1 MSASSIWSFTLDN
14 GYPSQAGLIEAQANS
29 EALLL
34 SPSDLDAVIETP
46 YTAAQLFRLLA
57 AVAAGKT
64 RITNQGTGHEHVEFD
79 SVDGAAT
86 RVAADMTDCE
96 RTVVVV
102 TP

>member
-1 MSASSIWSFTLDN
+1 MSAQSIWNFTLDN
-14 GYPSQAGLIEAQANS
+14 GYPSQAALIEAQADT

-46 YTAAQLFRLLA
+46 HTAADLLRLLA

-64 RITNQGTGHEHVEFD
+64 RITSQGSATHVEFD
-79 SVDGAAT
+79 SVDGTAI
-86 RVAADMTDCE
+86 RVAAETIDCE
-96 RTVVVV
+96 RTALVL